1 MKDFEN
7 NKMGFEKNISDLNE
21 FRNKKLAEERE
32 QKLLKRKE
40 LKWLKQKNKID
51 SEKSDGK
58 KGTIKEL
65 SSDKDTK
72 ETKPDDDSNDSRPDV
87 NFNKIKTEPEPVSED
102 DEEFIGPKLPRLM
115 TQEEINVFHKK
126 LLAKYKL

>member
-1 MKDFEN
+1 MYPTLTQDKILE
-7 NKMGFEKNISDLNE
+7 LNE

-40 LKWLKQKNKID
+40 LKRLKQKNKID
-51 SEKSDGK
+51 SEKSDGE
-58 KGTIKEL
+58 KGTVKEL
-65 SSDKDTK
+65 SSDNDTL

-87 NFNKIKTEPEPVSED
+87 NFNKIKTEPEPVNED
-102 DEEFIGPKLPRLM
+102 DEEFIGPKLPPLM
-115 TQEEINVFHKK
+115 TQEEIDMFREE